1 MKLRGILLTV
11 IALTLLFTGYR
22 VFSSTYKPVNNST
35 TFSAK
40 VIDKIQSKD
49 KYIIEVVDVNNNDR
63 TGKVIVNDENVW
75 NLIENKRE
83 YFMVVNYKSSKM
95 YTPLFS
101 EGKAK
106 LQQIEIV
113 K

>member
-1 MKLRGILLTV
+1 MKLRGILLTI

-95 YTPLFS
+95 YTPIFS
-101 EGKAK
+101 EGKAT

>member
-11 IALTLLFTGYR
+11 IVLILLFTGYR
-22 VFSSTYKPVNNST
+22 VYSSRNKPVNNSS

-40 VIDKIQSKD
+40 VINKKQSKD
-49 KYIIEVVDVNNNDR
+49 KFIIEVVDVNNNNR

-83 YFMVVNYKSSKM
+83 YFMVVNFRSSKM
-95 YTPLFS
+95 NTPIFS
-101 EGKAK
+101 EGDAT
-106 LQQIEIV
+106 LQQIDIV